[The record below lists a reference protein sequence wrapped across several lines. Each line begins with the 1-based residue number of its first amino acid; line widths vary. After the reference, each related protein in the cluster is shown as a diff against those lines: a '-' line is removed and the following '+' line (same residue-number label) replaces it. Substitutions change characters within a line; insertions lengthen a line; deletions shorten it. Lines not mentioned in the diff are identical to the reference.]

1 MPMRK
6 RHAKRR
12 VIALVQNVSKAA
24 WIMSTATRLR
34 RQLSLSVWWTSQF
47 TLRPALLCS
56 KDIMELRPIMAGDIT
71 AALIMVT
78 PIMADLI
85 TAGRTGAKALK
96 AAA

>member
-1 MPMRK
+1 
-6 RHAKRR
+6 
-12 VIALVQNVSKAA
+12 
-24 WIMSTATRLR
+24 
-34 RQLSLSVWWTSQF
+34 
-47 TLRPALLCS
+47 
-56 KDIMELRPIMAGDIT
+56 MAGDIT